1 MSPIQVRLHTSR
13 FRLGC
18 AAALTAIL
26 FSLLLITP
34 PALAAKST
42 KKPAKVAPKK
52 PEEPKEILIFK
63 NGDQITGKLLNS
75 TGTKIKFDSEVAGEI
90 TVPLEKIK
98 ELKSDRPFA
107 IVSKEPK
114 GFKKREP
121 VVEGIIRLE
130 AKGIIVAPVTPEKA
144 KELAAAAAKPEAK
157 SSEAKPT
164 PPTKAKTEPAQPAPP
179 AASEAA
185 KTAPATVTPPAAI
198 ATAKVVAPTATVA
211 KPTIVKSAPSVTVEA
226 GQLIPADRIGYI
238 VDDSTYQEEID
249 RKINWRTGWNGN
261 ITTGTTVIRA
271 TQNSY
276 QFLTDVTLQRTIPT
290 VIWLDPK
297 LRTTFH
303 YTQSAGKTSQPGTV
317 TTITN
322 IFHVSAERDEYFSRR
337 GYYLQQVNFDH
348 DTTQGLD
355 LQQIYGAGV
364 GVTFFK
370 KEDSEFDV
378 TADLHYESQAFN
390 STADVT
396 ALNRKLIGSMVS
408 EAYTRKFGKITFDEK
423 TLADF
428 AWNNENAFSAS
439 GNSAIR
445 VPVYKKLGFSLAVID
460 NFQNDPQVGYQKN
473 SFQFATGLSLRLH

>member
-1 MSPIQVRLHTSR
+1 MSPIQVRLHTRHSR
-13 FRLGC
+13 FRW
-18 AAALTAIL
+18 AAAVVAIFL
-26 FSLLLITP
+26 PSLLIAA
-34 PALAAKST
+34 PAVSGKSP
-42 KKPAKVAPKK
+42 KKTAKVEPKK

-107 IVSKEPK
+107 IVPKEPK
-114 GFKKREP
+114 GFKKRGP
-121 VVEGIIRLE
+121 VVEGIIQLE
-130 AKGIIVAPVTPEKA
+130 AKGIIVVPVTPEKA
-144 KELAAAAAKPEAK
+144 KELAEAAAKPEAK
-157 SSEAKPT
+157 PSEAKTAATAQAKSETT
-164 PPTKAKTEPAQPAPP
+164 PSVPRPPAEAAKSTAAAPP
-179 AASEAA
+179 ASATSAQPTIT
-185 KTAPATVTPPAAI
+185 KTTPP
-198 ATAKVVAPTATVA
+198 V
-211 KPTIVKSAPSVTVEA
+211 IVET
-226 GQLIPADRIGYI
+226 GRLIPPDQIGYV
-238 VDDSTYQEEID
+238 VDDSTYHKEID
-249 RKINWRTGWNGN
+249 RKINWRTGWSGN

-271 TQNSY
+271 TQDSY

-303 YTQSAGKTSQPGTV
+303 YTQSAGRISQPGTV

-364 GVTFFK
+364 GITFFK

-396 ALNRKLIGSMVS
+396 ALNRKLVGSMVS

-439 GNSAIR
+439 GNAGVR
-445 VPVYKKLGFSLAVID
+445 LPLYKRLAFSLAVID

-473 SFQFATGLSLRLH
+473 SFQFSTGLSLSLH

>member
-1 MSPIQVRLHTSR
+1 MSPIQVRLHTRR
-13 FRLGC
+13 FRFRWAVVI
-18 AAALTAIL
+18 AAIFLP
-26 FSLLLITP
+26 LLLIPP
-34 PALAAKST
+34 PAFAAKST
-42 KKPAKVAPKK
+42 KKAAKAEAKK
-52 PEEPKEILIFK
+52 LEEPKEVLIFK

-90 TVPLEKIK
+90 TVPLENIK

-107 IVSKEPK
+107 IVPKEPK
-114 GFKKREP
+114 GFKKRAP
-121 VVEGIIRLE
+121 VVEGIIQLE
-130 AKGIIVAPVTPEKA
+130 AKGIIVVPVTQEKA
-144 KELAAAAAKPEAK
+144 KELAEAAAKPEAK
-157 SSEAKPT
+157 PSEAKPI
-164 PPTKAKTEPAQPAPP
+164 PPAQAKT
-179 AASEAA
+179 
-185 KTAPATVTPPAAI
+185 KTAPPTPQTPAEVAKSAPTTPPSS
-198 ATAKVVAPTATVA
+198 ATSA
-211 KPTIVKSAPSVTVEA
+211 KPTIVETTPPVTVET
-226 GQLIPADRIGYI
+226 GRLIPPDQIGYL
-238 VDDSTYQEEID
+238 VDDSTYQKEID
-249 RKINWRTGWNGN
+249 RKINWRTGWTGN

-271 TQNSY
+271 TQDSY

-303 YTQSAGKTSQPGTV
+303 YTQSAGKVSQPGTV

-428 AWNNENAFSAS
+428 AWNDENAFSAA
-439 GNSAIR
+439 GNAG
-445 VPVYKKLGFSLAVID
+445 VKLPLYKKLSFSLAVID

-473 SFQFATGLSLRLH
+473 SFQFSTGLSFSLQ

>member
-1 MSPIQVRLHTSR
+1 MSPTQVRLHTRR
-13 FRLGC
+13 FRSLC
-18 AAALTAIL
+18 AAAIAAIFL
-26 FSLLLITP
+26 PLLLIP
-34 PALAAKST
+34 HPAVAKST
-42 KKPAKVAPKK
+42 KKPAKVESKK
-52 PEEPKEILIFK
+52 PEEPKEVLIFK

-90 TVPLEKIK
+90 TVPLQNIK
-98 ELKSDRPFA
+98 ELKSDRLFA
-107 IVSKEPK
+107 IIPKEPK
-114 GFKKREP
+114 GFRKREP
-121 VVEGIIRLE
+121 AVEGIIKLE
-130 AKGIIVAPVTPEKA
+130 ATGIIVVPVTAEKA
-144 KELAAAAAKPEAK
+144 KELDEAAAK
-157 SSEAKPT
+157 SEAKP
-164 PPTKAKTEPAQPAPP
+164 A
-179 AASEAA
+179 AA
-185 KTAPATVTPPAAI
+185 KTAPSAEAKTQVAPPSPAETAKSTTATPPAS
-198 ATAKVVAPTATVA
+198 ATAKTGKSATTSP
-211 KPTIVKSAPSVTVEA
+211 KPTIVKTTPPVTVEA
-226 GQLIPADRIGYI
+226 GRLIPADQIGYV
-238 VDDSTYQEEID
+238 VDDNTYQKETG
-249 RKINWRTGWNGN
+249 RKINWRTGWTGN

-271 TQNSY
+271 TQDSY

-303 YTQSAGKTSQPGTV
+303 YTQSAGQISQPGTV

-355 LQQIYGAGV
+355 LQQIYGAGI

-396 ALNRKLIGSMVS
+396 ALNRKLIGSMIS
-408 EAYTRKFGKITFDEK
+408 EYYTRKFGKITFDEK

-428 AWNNENAFSAS
+428 AWNDENAFSAA
-439 GNSAIR
+439 GNAG
-445 VPVYKKLGFSLAVID
+445 VKLPLYKKLSFSLAVID

-473 SFQFATGLSLRLH
+473 SFQFSTGLSFSLH

>member
-1 MSPIQVRLHTSR
+1 MSPTQVRSRTRR
-13 FRLGC
+13 FRLRWATTI
-18 AAALTAIL
+18 AAI
-26 FSLLLITP
+26 FVPLLLIAP
-34 PALAAKST
+34 PALLAAKSS
-42 KKPAKVAPKK
+42 KKPAKVEPKK
-52 PEEPKEILIFK
+52 PEGPKEILIFK

-107 IVSKEPK
+107 IVPKEPK
-114 GFKKREP
+114 GFKKRKP
-121 VVEGIIRLE
+121 VVEGIIQLE
-130 AKGIIVAPVTPEKA
+130 AKGIIVVPITPEKE
-144 KELAAAAAKPEAK
+144 KKAATAKP
-157 SSEAKPT
+157 SEAKPAQST
-164 PPTKAKTEPAQPAPP
+164 AEAKTEVPQPKPLTPAQVAKSAMAAP
-179 AASEAA
+179 S
-185 KTAPATVTPPAAI
+185 TSS
-198 ATAKVVAPTATVA
+198 TAKVVPPSATSTAPTV
-211 KPTIVKSAPSVTVEA
+211 VKTTPPVTVET
-226 GQLIPADRIGYI
+226 GRLIPADQIGFV
-238 VDDSTYQEEID
+238 VDDSTYQKEIT
-249 RKINWRTGWNGN
+249 RKINWRTGWTGN

-303 YTQSAGKTSQPGTV
+303 YTQSAGRISQPGTV
-317 TTITN
+317 TTVTN

-428 AWNNENAFSAS
+428 AWNDENAFSAA
-439 GNSAIR
+439 GNAGIR
-445 VPVYKKLGFSLAVID
+445 LPLYKKLSFSLAVID

-473 SFQFATGLSLRLH
+473 SFQFSTGLSFSLH

>member
-1 MSPIQVRLHTSR
+1 MPPTLRRLTIRHCR
-13 FRLGC
+13 FRL
-18 AAALTAIL
+18 AAISATLL
-26 FSLLLITP
+26 PFLLLAP
-34 PALAAKST
+34 SALAAS
-42 KKPAKVAPKK
+42 KKNPAKPAPKK

-98 ELKSDRPFA
+98 QLKSDRPFA
-107 IVSKEPK
+107 IVPKEPK

-121 VVEGIIRLE
+121 VVEGIIQLE
-130 AKGIIVAPVTPEKA
+130 AKGISVVPVTPEKA
-144 KELAAAAAKPEAK
+144 KELAAAAAE
-157 SSEAKPT
+157 SEAKPSEAKPATSTTTKVETPHPT
-164 PPTKAKTEPAQPAPP
+164 PPAPSEVAKAT
-179 AASEAA
+179 
-185 KTAPATVTPPAAI
+185 PATVVPPASS
-198 ATAKVVAPTATVA
+198 TTS
-211 KPTIVKSAPSVTVEA
+211 KPTIVKSAPSVTVQS
-226 GQLIPADRIGYI
+226 GRLIPADQIGYI
-238 VDDSTYQEEID
+238 VDDSTYQQEID
-249 RKINWRTGWNGN
+249 RKINWRTGWTGS

-271 TQNSY
+271 TQDSY

-303 YTQSAGKTSQPGTV
+303 YTQSAGKVSQPGTV
-317 TTITN
+317 TTVTN

-364 GVTFFK
+364 GITFFK

-428 AWNNENAFSAS
+428 AWNDENAFSAS
-439 GNSAIR
+439 GNAG
-445 VPVYKKLGFSLAVID
+445 VKLPLYKKLAFSLAVID

-473 SFQFATGLSLRLH
+473 SFQFSTGLSFSLH

>member
-1 MSPIQVRLHTSR
+1 MPPTLRLIPTRHFQYRRTA
-13 FRLGC
+13 L
-18 AAALTAIL
+18 AAM
-26 FSLLLITP
+26 FFPLLLLAP
-34 PALAAKST
+34 LGLAAKST
-42 KKPAKVAPKK
+42 KKPAKAEVKK
-52 PEEPKEILIFK
+52 PEEPKEVLVFK

-107 IVSKEPK
+107 IVPKEPK

-121 VVEGIIRLE
+121 VVEGIIQLE
-130 AKGIIVAPVTPEKA
+130 AKGIIVIPVTPEKA
-144 KELAAAAAKPEAK
+144 KELAAAQPEAK
-157 SSEAKPT
+157 PTEAKPT
-164 PPTKAKTEPAQPAPP
+164 PPTPGAKVETAQPAPP
-179 AASEAA
+179 ASAEVA
-185 KTAPATVTPPAAI
+185 KSATANPPASSSS
-198 ATAKVVAPTATVA
+198 A
-211 KPTIVKSAPSVTVEA
+211 KPTIVKTTPPVTVET
-226 GQLIPADRIGYI
+226 GHLIPADQIGYV
-238 VDDSTYQEEID
+238 VDDSTYQKELD

-303 YTQSAGKTSQPGTV
+303 YTQSAGKISQPGTV
-317 TTITN
+317 TTVTN

-370 KEDSEFDV
+370 KEDSSFDV

-396 ALNRKLIGSMVS
+396 ALNRHLIGSMVS
-408 EAYTRKFGKITFDEK
+408 EIYTRKFGKMTFDEK

-428 AWNNENAFSAS
+428 AWNDENAFSAS
-439 GNSAIR
+439 GNAGIR
-445 VPVYKKLGFSLAVID
+445 LPLYKKLSFSVAVID
-460 NFQNDPQVGYQKN
+460 NLQNDPQVGYQKN
-473 SFQFATGLSLRLH
+473 SFQFSTGLSLSLH

>member
-1 MSPIQVRLHTSR
+1 MSPIRACKHNCR
-13 FRLGC
+13 FRLRPAVAI
-18 AAALTAIL
+18 AAIFLP
-26 FSLLLITP
+26 LLLISP
-34 PALAAKST
+34 LAFSAKST
-42 KKPAKVAPKK
+42 KKPAKVEPKK

-90 TVPLEKIK
+90 TIPLEKIK

-107 IVSKEPK
+107 IVPKEPK
-114 GFKKREP
+114 GFKKRGP
-121 VVEGIIRLE
+121 VVEGIIQLQ
-130 AKGIIVAPVTPEKA
+130 AKGIIVEPVTPEKA
-144 KELAAAAAKPEAK
+144 KELAAAATTR
-157 SSEAKPT
+157 EAKPAQSNAE
-164 PPTKAKTEPAQPAPP
+164 AKTQTAQPAPATP
-179 AASEAA
+179 AEVA
-185 KTAPATVTPPAAI
+185 KSAIAPPATS
-198 ATAKVVAPTATVA
+198 ATTKVAPPSATSA
-211 KPTIVKSAPSVTVEA
+211 KPTIVKTTPPVTVET
-226 GQLIPADRIGYI
+226 GRLIPPDQIGYI
-238 VDDSTYQEEID
+238 VDDSTYQREVD
-249 RKINWRTGWNGN
+249 RKINWRTGWTGS

-271 TQNSY
+271 TQDSY
-276 QFLTDVTLQRTIPT
+276 QFLTDVTLQRNIPT

-303 YTQSAGKTSQPGTV
+303 YTQSAGKVSQPGTV
-317 TTITN
+317 TTVTN
-322 IFHVSAERDEYFSRR
+322 LFHVSAERDEYFSRR

-396 ALNRKLIGSMVS
+396 ALNRKLVGSMVS

-423 TLADF
+423 TLADL
-428 AWNNENAFSAS
+428 AWNDENAFSAS
-439 GNSAIR
+439 GNAGAKL
-445 VPVYKKLGFSLAVID
+445 PLYKKLSFSLAVID

-473 SFQFATGLSLRLH
+473 SFQFSTGLSFSLH

>member
-1 MSPIQVRLHTSR
+1 MPPIQIRLHTSH
-13 FRLGC
+13 FRLRC
-18 AAALTAIL
+18 AAAIAAIFL
-26 FSLLLITP
+26 PVLLLTP
-34 PALAAKST
+34 PTLAATPTKKT
-42 KKPAKVAPKK
+42 AKAEAKKPA
-52 PEEPKEILIFK
+52 EPQEVLIFK

-107 IVSKEPK
+107 IVPKEPK

-121 VVEGIIRLE
+121 VVEGIIQLE
-130 AKGIIVAPVTPEKA
+130 AKGIIVVPVTPEKA
-144 KELAAAAAKPEAK
+144 RELAAAAAK
-157 SSEAKPT
+157 SEAKPT
-164 PPTKAKTEPAQPAPP
+164 EAKPAPSAEVKTETTPPPPTPAEVAKSATAAPP
-179 AASEAA
+179 
-185 KTAPATVTPPAAI
+185 TV
-198 ATAKVVAPTATVA
+198 ATAKVVTPSATPA
-211 KPTIVKSAPSVTVEA
+211 KPIIVETTPPVTVET
-226 GQLIPADRIGYI
+226 GRLIPADQIGYV
-238 VDDSTYQEEID
+238 VDDSTYHKEID
-249 RKINWRTGWNGN
+249 RKINWRTGWNGSV
-261 ITTGTTVIRA
+261 TTGTTVIRA

-297 LRTTFH
+297 LRTTLH

-317 TTITN
+317 TTVTN

-337 GYYLQQVNFDH
+337 GYYLQQVSFDH
-348 DTTQGLD
+348 DTTQGLV

-364 GVTFFK
+364 GMTLFK
-370 KEDSEFDV
+370 KENSEFDV

-396 ALNRKLIGSMVS
+396 ALNRNLIGSMIT

-428 AWNNENAFSAS
+428 AWNNENAFSAA
-439 GNSAIR
+439 GNAG
-445 VPVYKKLGFSLAVID
+445 VKLPLYKKLAFSLAVID

-473 SFQFATGLSLRLH
+473 SFQFSTGLSFSLH

>member
-1 MSPIQVRLHTSR
+1 MPSTQVRLHTR
-13 FRLGC
+13 HFRLRW
-18 AAALTAIL
+18 AATIATIFLP
-26 FSLLLITP
+26 SLLIAAP
-34 PALAAKST
+34 GVAAKST
-42 KKPAKVAPKK
+42 KKPAKVEAKK

-63 NGDQITGKLLNS
+63 NGDQITGKLQNS

-107 IVSKEPK
+107 IVPKEPK
-114 GFKKREP
+114 GFKRREP
-121 VVEGIIRLE
+121 VVEGIIQLE
-130 AKGIIVAPVTPEKA
+130 AKGIIVVPATPEKA
-144 KELAAAAAKPEAK
+144 KEIAAASTKSEVKPPESEKAPAKEAKTLAAAQAAKPATPTSATTQEVPSSSTSAEPAIAK
-157 SSEAKPT
+157 TT
-164 PPTKAKTEPAQPAPP
+164 PPL
-179 AASEAA
+179 
-185 KTAPATVTPPAAI
+185 
-198 ATAKVVAPTATVA
+198 TVA
-211 KPTIVKSAPSVTVEA
+211 
-226 GQLIPADRIGYI
+226 GGRLIPADQIGFV
-238 VDDSTYQEEID
+238 VDDSTYQKEID
-249 RKINWRTGWNGN
+249 RKINWRTGWTGS

-276 QFLTDVTLQRTIPT
+276 QFLTDVTLQRNIPT

-303 YTQSAGKTSQPGTV
+303 YTQSAGQTSQPGTV

-322 IFHVSAERDEYFSRR
+322 IFHISAERDEYFSRR

-348 DTTQGLD
+348 DTTQGLI

-370 KEDSEFDV
+370 RENSEFDV

-396 ALNRKLIGSMVS
+396 ALNRKLVGSTIS
-408 EAYTRKFGKITFDEK
+408 EAYTHKFGKITFDEK

-428 AWNNENAFSAS
+428 AWNNENAFSAA
-439 GNSAIR
+439 GNAGVK
-445 VPVYKKLGFSLAVID
+445 VPLYKKLAFSLAVID

-473 SFQFATGLSLRLH
+473 SFQFSTGLSFTLR

>member
-1 MSPIQVRLHTSR
+1 MSPIQVRLHTRR
-13 FRLGC
+13 FRLRWTAVI
-18 AAALTAIL
+18 AAI
-26 FSLLLITP
+26 FFPLLLISP
-34 PALAAKST
+34 PAMWAATPK
-42 KKPAKVAPKK
+42 KKPAKVEPSK

-107 IVSKEPK
+107 IVPKEPK

-121 VVEGIIRLE
+121 VVEGIIQLE
-130 AKGIIVAPVTPEKA
+130 AKGIIVVPVTPEKA
-144 KELAAAAAKPEAK
+144 KELAEAVAKPEAK
-157 SSEAKPT
+157 PSEAKT
-164 PPTKAKTEPAQPAPP
+164 PPAGVAKSATPAPP
-179 AASEAA
+179 PSAAA
-185 KTAPATVTPPAAI
+185 KAVSPSTPPA
-198 ATAKVVAPTATVA
+198 
-211 KPTIVKSAPSVTVEA
+211 KPNIVKTTPPVTVEA
-226 GQLIPADRIGYI
+226 SRLIPADQIGYV
-238 VDDSTYQEEID
+238 VDDSTYQKEID
-249 RKINWRTGWNGN
+249 RKINWRTGWTGS

-271 TQNSY
+271 TQDSY

-303 YTQSAGKTSQPGTV
+303 YTQSAGKVSQPGTV
-317 TTITN
+317 TTVTN

-378 TADLHYESQAFN
+378 TADLHYEGQAFN

-396 ALNRKLIGSMVS
+396 ALNRKLFGSMVS

-428 AWNNENAFSAS
+428 AWNDENAFSAA
-439 GNSAIR
+439 GNAG
-445 VPVYKKLGFSLAVID
+445 VKLPLYKKLSFSLAVID

-473 SFQFATGLSLRLH
+473 SFQFSTGLSFTLK

>member
-1 MSPIQVRLHTSR
+1 MSPIQACKHNCR
-13 FRLGC
+13 FRLRPAFAI
-18 AAALTAIL
+18 AAIFLP
-26 FSLLLITP
+26 LLLISP
-34 PALAAKST
+34 LAFSAKST
-42 KKPAKVAPKK
+42 KKPAKVEPKK
-52 PEEPKEILIFK
+52 PEGPKEILIFK

-90 TVPLEKIK
+90 TIPLEKIK

-107 IVSKEPK
+107 IVPKEPK
-114 GFKKREP
+114 GFKKRAP
-121 VVEGIIRLE
+121 VVEGIIQLQ
-130 AKGIIVAPVTPEKA
+130 AKGIIVVPVTPEKA
-144 KELAAAAAKPEAK
+144 KELAAADAKAEAKP
-157 SSEAKPT
+157 SEAKPT
-164 PPTKAKTEPAQPAPP
+164 PATAEAKTQTAQPTPPIPTEAAKSGTAPP
-179 AASEAA
+179 AS
-185 KTAPATVTPPAAI
+185 
-198 ATAKVVAPTATVA
+198 ATAKVVTPPAPTTSA
-211 KPTIVKSAPSVTVEA
+211 KPTVVKTTPPVTAEK
-226 GQLIPADRIGYI
+226 GRLIPADQIGYI
-238 VDDSTYQEEID
+238 VDDSTYQKEIE

-276 QFLTDVTLQRTIPT
+276 QFLTDITLQRTIPT

-317 TTITN
+317 TTVTN

-348 DTTQGLD
+348 DTTQGLV

-423 TLADF
+423 TLADL
-428 AWNNENAFSAS
+428 AWNDENAFSAA
-439 GNSAIR
+439 GNAGIR
-445 VPVYKKLGFSLAVID
+445 LPLYKKLSFSLAVID

-473 SFQFATGLSLRLH
+473 SFQFSTGLSFSLR